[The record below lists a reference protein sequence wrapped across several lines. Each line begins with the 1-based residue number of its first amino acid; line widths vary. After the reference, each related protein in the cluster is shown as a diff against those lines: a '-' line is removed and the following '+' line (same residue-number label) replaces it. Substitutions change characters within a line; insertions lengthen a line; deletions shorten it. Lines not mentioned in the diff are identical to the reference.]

1 VEIRQA
7 LPAEFAAVGELT
19 LAAYVGD
26 GHVPAGVDYVEE
38 LRDTEGRAATAEI
51 WVAVDAERPVGAVTW
66 CPLGSP
72 LREIARDDEGEF
84 RMLAV
89 SPEVRG
95 RGIGEALVRRCVT
108 RSQEAGFAGVA
119 LSSLPTMTAAHRV
132 YERLGFTRDPGSDWS
147 PVPGVVLWAYRTRF

>member
-7 LPAEFAAVGELT
+7 LPAEFPTVSELT
-19 LAAYVGD
+19 LAAYVDD
-26 GHVPAGVDYVEE
+26 GHVPADIAYVEE
-38 LRDTEGRAATAEI
+38 LRDTEGRATTAEI
-51 WVAVDAERPVGAVTW
+51 WVALEDGRPVGAVTW

-89 SPEVRG
+89 AREARG
-95 RGIGEALVRRCVT
+95 RGVGQALVHHCVA
-108 RSQEAGFAGVA
+108 RSREEGFAGMA

-132 YERLGFTRDPGSDWS
+132 YERLGFVRDRESDWS
-147 PVPGVVLWAYRTRF
+147 PAPGVLLWAYRLRL